1 MIECKI
7 NLTKEEL
14 EKYLRGE
21 ERIKIEIYDGSG
33 VIIEKKILAKKTTNN
48 GGKRKSCGVC
58 EENAETKKRKK
69 EDKVERFIKEVSTP
83 IKENERMTSE
93 DQFIE
98 IDDQNEENDDIEN
111 LVEKYLDLGDIN
123 TRAIQKWYF
132 LGQNFERKVE
142 EIKNQGRRKKSD
154 QTARRD
160 LYNEMM
166 RLLVKEDEDAE
177 EKVRVRGALKERMQ
191 GAVKIYELFTEI
203 GQDKINRIKETF
215 VTTIIKFTESEKEE
229 IIGHFRN

>member
-14 EKYLRGE
+14 EKYLRGK

-33 VIIEKKILAKKTTNN
+33 VIIEKKILAKKTTNS

-83 IKENERMTSE
+83 IKENEKMTSE
-93 DQFIE
+93 NQFIE
-98 IDDQNEENDDIEN
+98 IDDQNEGNNNDQNEENNDIEN

-132 LGQNFERKVE
+132 FGQNFERKVE
-142 EIKNQGRRKKSD
+142 EIKN
-154 QTARRD
+154 
-160 LYNEMM
+160 
-166 RLLVKEDEDAE
+166 
-177 EKVRVRGALKERMQ
+177 
-191 GAVKIYELFTEI
+191 
-203 GQDKINRIKETF
+203 
-215 VTTIIKFTESEKEE
+215 
-229 IIGHFRN
+229 

>member
-1 MIECKI
+1 MIVYKI
-7 NLTKEEL
+7 GLTKEEL

-21 ERIKIEIYDGSG
+21 ERIKIEICDGSD
-33 VIIEKKILAKKTTNN
+33 VIIEKKILAKKTTNG

-177 EKVRVRGALKERMQ
+177 EKVRVRGATK
-191 GAVKIYELFTEI
+191 
-203 GQDKINRIKETF
+203 
-215 VTTIIKFTESEKEE
+215 
-229 IIGHFRN
+229 

>member
-1 MIECKI
+1 MIIYKI
-7 NLTKEEL
+7 NVPKENL

-21 ERIKIEIYDGSG
+21 KKIKIEVCDESD
-33 VIIEKKILAKKTTNN
+33 VIIEKKILAKRITNG

-83 IKENERMTSE
+83 IKENERITSE
-93 DQFIE
+93 SQFTE
-98 IDDQNEENDDIEN
+98 IDNQNEEIDDIEN

-203 GQDKINRIKETF
+203 GQNKINRIKETF
-215 VTTIIKFTESEKEE
+215 VTTIIKFTESEKDE

>member
-1 MIECKI
+1 MIVYKI
-7 NLTKEEL
+7 GLTKEEL

-21 ERIKIEIYDGSG
+21 ERIKIEICDGSD
-33 VIIEKKILAKKTTNN
+33 VIIEKKILTKRTTNN
-48 GGKRKSCGVC
+48 RGKRKSCGVC
-58 EENAETKKRKK
+58 EENTETKKRKK

-191 GAVKIYELFTEI
+191 GAVKIYKLFTEI

-229 IIGHFRN
+229 IVGHFRN